1 MSEIVGKMKFF
12 VRIGTIVRE
21 MSSDF
26 GNIFKVS
33 EFDKYPTFLPR
44 IGEHIVIVDHPE
56 LFEDIK
62 KVLGVTIP
70 YVPDRNKTLTFKV
83 YDIAHVIKT
92 PIYRLGTNWMTSVFV
107 DIEKIGDIECKDLI
121 EGEESL

>member
-33 EFDKYPTFLPR
+33 VFDKYPTFLPR
-44 IGEHIVIVDHPE
+44 IGEHIVIVEHSE
-56 LFEDIK
+56 LFEDFK
-62 KVLGVTIP
+62 KILGGLHQ
-70 YVPDRNKTLTFKV
+70 YAQCRNKSLTFKV
-83 YDIAHVIKT
+83 YDIAHVIRS
-92 PIYRLGTNWMTSVFV
+92 PIYSIGSNWMTSVFL